1 MVARVIKRGQP
12 DMIIKDEP
20 VEEKQVKVKVID
32 RWSVIH
38 DGERHVEGDTVV
50 VPESVAVEW
59 ERSRWVERVSS
70 SKAD

>member
-20 VEEKQVKVKVID
+20 VDEKQVKVKVIG
-32 RWSVIH
+32 RWSVSH
-38 DGERHVEGDTVV
+38 DSKRHIEGDTVT

-59 ERSRWVERVSS
+59 ERNHWVERVSS
-70 SKAD
+70 KS